1 VVIVLEPQPSDVPV
15 GVRLKR
21 LLKYAGRG
29 LALKCVHI
37 GHRDEREVVYVE
49 RPKRKKVAP

>member
-37 GHRDEREVVYVE
+37 GEREEVRTVFVE
-49 RPKRKKVAP
+49 RPKRKGKP